1 MRILKEILSVLII
14 IAAALPLSARTPRN
28 RYHTTPPEIIKHIPG
43 AKDKSDSDKEK
54 IDSEGL
60 TPFDF
65 IFHEDTGVP
74 EFIVLGNDTIRFD
87 DRNRE
92 LRLSPKDYE
101 EVAQEL
107 GVEVPAIK
115 AVVEIEAGK
124 SHQGFWAPGM
134 PILNFDLAMFR
145 SFAKRHG
152 IALGKYN
159 KSHSIVFSRPN
170 VSRYGNQQAAVRARF
185 DAASKI
191 DKKTAIFGSF
201 WGMFQIGGFNWKKC
215 GAESPDEFVYLM
227 SRSERDQ
234 LELFAEF
241 LKSTGLD
248 NYLRNKNWS
257 AFARGYNGPSY
268 ASRGYHTRLARA
280 YAKYTRE
287 EKAAQTQEQPQIQPL
302 VRG

>member
-1 MRILKEILSVLII
+1 MPVT
-14 IAAALPLSARTPRN
+14 ASAPYNSRN
-28 RYHTTPPEIIKHIPG
+28 RGAAPEIIKHITP
-43 AKDKSDSDKEK
+43 SDPKEISGSQK
-54 IDSEGL
+54 EEVDEDGL

-65 IFHEDTGVP
+65 IFHEETGMP

-87 DRNRE
+87 NVNRE
-92 LRLSPKDYE
+92 LRLSSKDYE
-101 EVAQEL
+101 EVARKL

-115 AVVEIEAGK
+115 AVVDIEAGK

-145 SFAKRHG
+145 NFARRNG

-170 VSRYGNQQAAVRARF
+170 VSRYGSQQAAVRARF

-191 DKKTAIFGSF
+191 DKETAIFGSF

-215 GAESPDEFVYLM
+215 GTESPEEFVLLM

-234 LELFAEF
+234 LDLFAAF
-241 LKSTGLD
+241 LISTGLD
-248 NYLRNKNWS
+248 IHLRNKNWR

-268 ASRGYHTRLARA
+268 ASRGYHTRLANA
-280 YAKYTRE
+280 YARHKRQAE
-287 EKAAQTQEQPQIQPL
+287 TQE
-302 VRG
+302 GSAKS